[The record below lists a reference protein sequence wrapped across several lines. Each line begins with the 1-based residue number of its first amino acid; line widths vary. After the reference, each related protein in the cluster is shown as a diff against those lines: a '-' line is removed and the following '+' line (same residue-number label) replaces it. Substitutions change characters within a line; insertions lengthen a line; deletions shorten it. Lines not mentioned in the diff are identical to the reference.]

1 MNYFDIELEALEINE
16 GTDLEKTL
24 EDIRRISENKRCALQ
39 LEFWNFR
46 ENLQEECNTK
56 IKKMDVLLRPQML
69 KHANQ
74 RLHEECR
81 SVSAELQAI
90 NYHQERLEEAAK
102 LYYDQ

>member
-1 MNYFDIELEALEINE
+1 MNYFDIDLAALEPTE

-46 ENLQEECNTK
+46 ENLQKECN
-56 IKKMDVLLRPQML
+56 KKAKTTDAIQRTVFV
-69 KHANQ
+69 KHLNQ
-74 RLHEECR
+74 RLQEECR
-81 SVSAELQAI
+81 DVSAELLAI

-102 LYYDQ
+102 LHYG